1 MSAFGGIIGLTRKV
15 DMEAAKA
22 ITETFF
28 EIVAAPDFDEG
39 VAEYFAEKKHN
50 LRVLKILPG
59 YTPKFQISANRCG
72 WLVEEDKLPALPQ
85 ESAGQWHGAPRPE
98 LWDDIIFAW
107 KTAAITKSNAI
118 VLVKDG
124 AAVGIGGGFTN
135 RVDAAEYAI
144 KMAKDKAQGSV
155 MASDAFFPFAD
166 SIELAAKA
174 GVSAVIEPGGSIRDE
189 EVFKKAEEL
198 GVSLF
203 VGGSRTFRH

>member
-1 MSAFGGIIGLTRKV
+1 M
-15 DMEAAKA
+15 
-22 ITETFF
+22 
-28 EIVAAPDFDEG
+28 
-39 VAEYFAEKKHN
+39 
-50 LRVLKILPG
+50 
-59 YTPKFQISANRCG
+59 
-72 WLVEEDKLPALPQ
+72 
-85 ESAGQWHGAPRPE
+85 
-98 LWDDIIFAW
+98 
-107 KTAAITKSNAI
+107 
-118 VLVKDG
+118 KDG

-166 SIELAAKA
+166 SIELAARA

>member
-1 MSAFGGIIGLTRKV
+1 MAR
-15 DMEAAKA
+15 
-22 ITETFF
+22 
-28 EIVAAPDFDEG
+28 
-39 VAEYFAEKKHN
+39 
-50 LRVLKILPG
+50 
-59 YTPKFQISANRCG
+59 
-72 WLVEEDKLPALPQ
+72 
-85 ESAGQWHGAPRPE
+85 
-98 LWDDIIFAW
+98 IIFAW